1 MITDHY
7 KCITLKAPTISLIT
21 PLHLPFYV
29 SVSHL
34 LAFICAFFHCCFAG
48 KVLHSHSYRYPE
60 PFANKSV
67 VVLGARASG
76 VDISI
81 ELARVNAQ
89 VCGLASF
96 FIMSHTILNATALF
110 GCK

>member
-7 KCITLKAPTISLIT
+7 KCITLRGPTISLIA
-21 PLHLPFYV
+21 PLRLPFYL

-34 LAFICAFFHCCFAG
+34 PSFVFVFFHCCYFYFLFFVG
-48 KVLHSHSYRYPE
+48 KVLHSHSYRHPE

-67 VVLGARASG
+67 VVLGAKASG

-81 ELARVNAQ
+81 ELAQVNVQ
-89 VCGLASF
+89 VGDVNV
-96 FIMSHTILNATALF
+96 FIFL
-110 GCK
+110 